1 MMSETHGVADIEVDG
16 AQMPIC
22 HTDLYESLCTA
33 MHLIS
38 SSQGVQGDPNGH
50 PSTAGLLPTVAA
62 RHCVDDGAVIYDA
75 QLPVQVSAEVYCSF
89 SRSLPVP
96 VS

>member
-89 SRSLPVP
+89 CSLPVP